1 MLQGT
6 AASKKKKKAKL
17 QRVMATV
24 KRAARKGEADPAQS
38 FAAIQL
44 LRDPQ
49 VSDVHT
55 LHPHVHFTSSKL
67 QCCVQSSI
75 LCHTTTSDMPGV

>member
-1 MLQGT
+1 MTKAGACLKCSNVCQAFRLRLGHPKFVLEYGMQGT

-24 KRAARKGEADPAQS
+24 KRAARKGRADNAQS

-44 LRDPQ
+44 LHDPQ
-49 VSDVHT
+49 VV
-55 LHPHVHFTSSKL
+55 KA
-67 QCCVQSSI
+67 
-75 LCHTTTSDMPGV
+75 